1 MCRAGRL
8 RQDPTQGG
16 QNYAGGPAD
25 TVVSC
30 GGAGSSPGGCHVGV
44 EGQLPTAEAE
54 AACEH
59 LGAGRGLI
67 DPLFQQAAPVP
78 AAGNRAHQVGGTCRV
93 EGCCMEKLSTT
104 KSNRLRNR
112 CSTSGAHAQGRRKG
126 RAGQALQ
133 QRLVSPREASMSHHT
148 SSMCRTSSGPEQ
160 AAERMADLRSSLF
173 LPQEPRCQ
181 LMSHRP
187 SPLEATSTPL

>member
-16 QNYAGGPAD
+16 QNYTGGPAD

-78 AAGNRAHQVGGTCRV
+78 AAGNRAH
-93 EGCCMEKLSTT
+93 
-104 KSNRLRNR
+104 
-112 CSTSGAHAQGRRKG
+112 
-126 RAGQALQ
+126 
-133 QRLVSPREASMSHHT
+133 
-148 SSMCRTSSGPEQ
+148 
-160 AAERMADLRSSLF
+160 
-173 LPQEPRCQ
+173 
-181 LMSHRP
+181 
-187 SPLEATSTPL
+187 